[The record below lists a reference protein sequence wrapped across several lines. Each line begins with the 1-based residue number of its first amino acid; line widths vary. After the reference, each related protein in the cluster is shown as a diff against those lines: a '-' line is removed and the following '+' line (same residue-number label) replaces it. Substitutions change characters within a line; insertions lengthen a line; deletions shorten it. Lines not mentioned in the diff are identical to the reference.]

1 LYTGWYKNRVYNPCV
16 PLSIYRRHSVDC
28 RVHKLRLKAYEKK
41 YFKDCDCPIWLTGS
55 TDTERYPRQALGVRD
70 WPAAEA
76 KLRSLNAESK
86 DETVHGLKLDE
97 CITRYLDARDDV
109 KPKTLAQ
116 YKLLLGRLKDFAH
129 GKNKFFVRELS
140 VDVLEDFKTYG
151 LAGLAGTSKG
161 TSIAKL
167 AHFLREAYRRG
178 WIAESL
184 VDKMRRHK
192 AVYEQKQPYSE
203 KEVKLILDA
212 AGKINGG
219 TTGYA
224 KSAATF
230 RLLVEL
236 MLETGLRVSDAVKF
250 DPKRCVKSKYLWTYS
265 FHPRKAKKNDA
276 PKLLD
281 VYLTAKL
288 KKKIDECEWLSD
300 ALPFAYR
307 AVSGDEETD
316 YLGQA
321 VYERL
326 QAVGKACGVDDCR
339 PHRLRDTFAVGLLT
353 KGVPLEDVSKLL
365 GHASVAVTEKY
376 YAPWVAS
383 RKLRLERLLSETLA
397 NAKGN

>member
-1 LYTGWYKNRVYNPCV
+1 MYKNRVYNPAV
-16 PLSIYRRHSVDC
+16 PLTIYRRHSIDC
-28 RVHKLRLKAYEKK
+28 RVHKLKLSSSEKK
-41 YFKDCDCPIWLTGS
+41 FFTDCDCPIWLTGA
-55 TDTERYPRQALGVRD
+55 TDTEKYPRQALGVRD

-76 KLRSLNAESK
+76 KLRSLSAASK
-86 DETVHGLKLDE
+86 DLTVHGPTLGD
-97 CITRYLDARDDV
+97 CIERYLDGRDDV

-116 YKLLLGRLKDFAH
+116 YKLLLGKLKDFAH
-129 GKNKFFVRELS
+129 GKNKFFMRELS
-140 VDVLEDFKTYG
+140 IDVLEDFKTYG

-167 AHFLREAYRRG
+167 AHFLRESYRRG
-178 WIAESL
+178 WITESL

-230 RLLVEL
+230 RLLIEL

-250 DPKRCVKSKYLWTYS
+250 NPKRCVKSKFLWLYS

-288 KKKIDECEWLSD
+288 KKKIDECEWLSEE
-300 ALPFAYR
+300 LPFAYR
-307 AVSGDEETD
+307 PVSADDETD

-339 PHRLRDTFAVGLLT
+339 PHRLRDTFAVRLLT

-365 GHASVAVTEKY
+365 GHATVAVTEKY

-383 RKLRLERLLSETLA
+383 RKLRLERLLSEALV

>member
-1 LYTGWYKNRVYNPCV
+1 VYTPVV

-28 RVHKLRLKAYEKK
+28 RVHKLKLTASEKK
-41 YFKDCDCPIWLTGS
+41 FFTDCDCPIWLTGS
-55 TDTERYPRQALGVRD
+55 TDREKYPRQALGVRD

-76 KLRSLNAESK
+76 KLRSLGAAAK
-86 DETVHGLKLDE
+86 DETVHGPKIDD
-97 CITRYLDARDDV
+97 CIERYLDGRDDV

-129 GKNKFFVRELS
+129 GKNKFFMREVT

-167 AHFLREAYRRG
+167 AHFLRESYRRG
-178 WIAESL
+178 WITESL
-184 VDKMRRHK
+184 VEKMRKHK
-192 AVYEQKQPYSE
+192 AVYEQKQPYSD

-230 RLLVEL
+230 RILIEL

-250 DPKRCVKSKYLWTYS
+250 DPARCVKSKFLWIYS

-276 PKLLD
+276 PKLID

-288 KKKIDECEWLSD
+288 KKKITECEWLSED
-300 ALPFAYR
+300 LPFAYR
-307 AVSGDEETD
+307 AVSGGEETD

-326 QAVGKACGVDDCR
+326 QAVGKASGVGDCR
-339 PHRLRDTFAVGLLT
+339 PHRLRDTFAVRLLT

-365 GHASVAVTEKY
+365 GHATIAVTEKY

-383 RKLRLERLLSETLA
+383 RKLRLERLLSETF
-397 NAKGN
+397 AKTKGD

>member
-1 LYTGWYKNRVYNPCV
+1 MYNGWYKNRVYNPVV
-16 PLSIYRRHSVDC
+16 PLTIYRRHSVDC
-28 RVHKLRLKAYEKK
+28 RVHKLKLSASEKK
-41 YFKDCDCPIWLTGS
+41 YFTDCECPIWVTGS
-55 TDTERYPRQALGVRD
+55 TDTETYPRQALGLRD
-70 WPAAEA
+70 WAAAEA
-76 KLRSLNAESK
+76 KLRSLSAASK
-86 DETVHGLKLDE
+86 DQTIHGPRLEE

-116 YKLLLGRLKDFAH
+116 YELLLGRVKDFAH
-129 GKNKFFVRELS
+129 GKNKFFIRELS

-167 AHFLREAYRRG
+167 AHFLREAYRRD
-178 WIAESL
+178 WITESL
-184 VDKMRRHK
+184 VDKLRPHK
-192 AVYEQKQPYSE
+192 AVYEQKQPYSD

-230 RLLVEL
+230 RILIEL

-250 DPKRCVKSKYLWTYS
+250 DPKHCAKSKYLWIYS
-265 FHPRKAKKNDA
+265 FHPRKAKKSET
-276 PKLLD
+276 PKLID

-288 KKKIDECEWLSD
+288 KKKIDECEWLS
-300 ALPFAYR
+300 ATLPFAYR
-307 AVSGDEETD
+307 TVAGVEETD

-326 QAVGKACGVDDCR
+326 QAAGKAGGVDDCR
-339 PHRLRDTFAVGLLT
+339 PHRLRDTFAVRLLT

-365 GHASVAVTEKY
+365 GHASIAVTEKY
-376 YAPWVAS
+376 YAPRVAS
-383 RKLRLERLLSETLA
+383 RKMRLEKLLSETLV

>member
-1 LYTGWYKNRVYNPCV
+1 MYTGWYKNRGYNPVV

-28 RVHKLRLKAYEKK
+28 KVHNLKLSVSEKR
-41 YFKDCDCPIWLTGS
+41 FFTDCECPIWLTGT
-55 TDTERYPRQALGVRD
+55 TDNERYPRQALGVRD
-70 WPAAEA
+70 WAAAEA

-86 DETVHGLKLDE
+86 DQTVHGPKLED

-116 YKLLLGRLKDFAH
+116 HKLLLGHLKDFAH
-129 GKNKFFVRELS
+129 GKNKFFIRELG
-140 VDVLEDFKTYG
+140 VDILEDFKTYG

-167 AHFLREAYRRG
+167 AHFLRESYRRE
-178 WIAESL
+178 WIAEPL
-184 VDKMRRHK
+184 VEKMRRHK
-192 AVYEQKQPYSE
+192 AVYEQKQPYSD
-203 KEVKLILDA
+203 KEAMAILDA

-224 KSAATF
+224 KHPATF
-230 RLLVEL
+230 RLLIEL

-250 DPKRCVKSKYLWTYS
+250 DPARCVKSKYLWVYS
-265 FHPRKAKKNDA
+265 FQPRKAKKNDA

-288 KKKIDECEWLSD
+288 KKRIDECEWLSPV
-300 ALPFAYR
+300 LPFAYR
-307 AVSGDEETD
+307 AVSGSEETD

-326 QAVGKACGVDDCR
+326 QAVGKACNVDDCR
-339 PHRLRDTFAVGLLT
+339 PHRLRDTFAVRLLT

-383 RKLRLERLLSETLA
+383 RKLRLERLLSETLGSA
-397 NAKGN
+397 R

>member
-1 LYTGWYKNRVYNPCV
+1 MYKAWYKNRVYNPVV
-16 PLSIYRRHSVDC
+16 PLTIYRRHSVDC
-28 RVHKLRLKAYEKK
+28 RVHKLRLSASEKK
-41 YFKDCDCPIWLTGS
+41 FFTDCDCAIWLTGS

-76 KLRSLNAESK
+76 KLRSLNAGSK
-86 DETVHGLKLDE
+86 DQTVHGPKLED

-129 GKNKFFVRELS
+129 GKNKFFMRELG

-167 AHFLREAYRRG
+167 AHFLRESYRRG

-192 AVYEQKQPYSE
+192 SVYEQKQPYSE
-203 KEVKLILDA
+203 KEVAAILES

-224 KSAATF
+224 KSSATF
-230 RLLVEL
+230 RLLIEL

-250 DPKRCVKSKYLWTYS
+250 DPARCVKSKYLWIYS

-276 PKLLD
+276 PRLLD

-300 ALPFAYR
+300 TLPFAYR

-326 QAVGKACGVDDCR
+326 QAVGKACNVDDCR
-339 PHRLRDTFAVGLLT
+339 PHRLRDTFAVRLLT

-365 GHASVAVTEKY
+365 GHASIAVTEKY

-383 RKLRLERLLSETLA
+383 RKLRLERLLSETLV

>member
-1 LYTGWYKNRVYNPCV
+1 MCKNRVYNPVV

-28 RVHKLRLKAYEKK
+28 RVHKLKLTASEKK
-41 YFKDCDCPIWLTGS
+41 FFTDCDCPIWLTGS
-55 TDTERYPRQALGVRD
+55 TDREKYPRQALGLRD

-76 KLRSLNAESK
+76 KLRSLGAASK
-86 DETVHGLKLDE
+86 DETVHGPKLDD
-97 CITRYLDARDDV
+97 CIERYLDGRDDV

-129 GKNKFFVRELS
+129 GKNKFFMREVN

-167 AHFLREAYRRG
+167 AHFLRESYRRG
-178 WIAESL
+178 WITESL
-184 VDKMRRHK
+184 VEKMRRHK
-192 AVYEQKQPYSE
+192 SVYERKQPYSE

-250 DPKRCVKSKYLWTYS
+250 DPARCVKSKFLWIYS
-265 FHPRKAKKNDA
+265 FLPRKAKRSDA
-276 PKLLD
+276 PKPID
-281 VYLTAKL
+281 IYLTAKL
-288 KKKIDECEWLSD
+288 KKKITECEWLSPD
-300 ALPFAYR
+300 LPFAYR
-307 AVSGDEETD
+307 AVAGADEID

-326 QAVGKACGVDDCR
+326 QAVGKACGVGDCR
-339 PHRLRDTFAVGLLT
+339 PHRLRDTFAVRLLT

-365 GHASVAVTEKY
+365 GHATIAVTEKY

-383 RKLRLERLLSETLA
+383 RKLRLERLLSETF
-397 NAKGN
+397 AKTKGD

>member
-1 LYTGWYKNRVYNPCV
+1 MYKGWYKNRGYNPVV
-16 PLSIYRRHSVDC
+16 PLTLYRRHSVDC
-28 RVHKLRLKAYEKK
+28 KVHKLRLKAYEKK
-41 YFKDCDCPIWLTGS
+41 YFKGCDCPIWLSGS
-55 TDTERYPRQALGVRD
+55 TDKERYPRQALGVRD
-70 WPAAEA
+70 WEAAEA
-76 KLRSLNAESK
+76 KLRSLNAEAR
-86 DETVHGLKLDE
+86 DETVHGLKIDD

-116 YKLLLGRLKDFAH
+116 YKLLLGRLKDFAY
-129 GKNKFFVRELS
+129 GKNKFFIRELT
-140 VDVLEDFKTYG
+140 VDLLEDFRTYG
-151 LAGLAGTSKG
+151 LPGLSGTSKG

-178 WIAESL
+178 WITESL

-192 AVYEQKQPYSE
+192 AVYEQKQPYSD
-203 KEVKLILDA
+203 KEVTSILDT

-230 RLLVEL
+230 RLLIEL

-250 DPKRCVKSKYLWTYS
+250 DPAQCRKSKFLWVYS
-265 FHPRKAKKNDA
+265 FHPRKAKKNDT

-281 VYLTAKL
+281 VYLTSKL
-288 KKKIDECEWLSD
+288 KKKIDECDWLSEK
-300 ALPFAYR
+300 LPFAYR
-307 AVSGDEETD
+307 PVSGDEETD

-339 PHRLRDTFAVGLLT
+339 PHRLRDTFAVRLLV

-365 GHASVAVTEKY
+365 GHASIAVTEKY

-397 NAKGN
+397 NTKSH

>member
-1 LYTGWYKNRVYNPCV
+1 MYTGWYKNRGYNPVV
-16 PLSIYRRHSVDC
+16 PLTIYRRHSEDC
-28 RVHKLRLKAYEKK
+28 RVHKLKLSSFEKK
-41 YFKDCDCPIWLTGS
+41 FFTDCECPIWVTGS

-76 KLRSLNAESK
+76 KLRSLNATAK
-86 DETVHGLKLDE
+86 DQTVHGPTLAD
-97 CITRYLDARDDV
+97 CIERYLDARDDV
-109 KPKTLAQ
+109 KPRTLAQ

-129 GKNKFFVRELS
+129 GKNKFFIRELT

-167 AHFLREAYRRG
+167 AHFLRESYRRG
-178 WIAESL
+178 WITESL

-192 AVYEQKQPYSE
+192 AVYEQKQPYTE
-203 KEVKLILDA
+203 KEVTAILDA

-250 DPKRCVKSKYLWTYS
+250 NPKRCVKSKFLWVYS

-281 VYLTAKL
+281 VYLTTRL
-288 KKKIDECEWLSD
+288 KKKIDECDWLSED
-300 ALPFAYR
+300 LPFAYR
-307 AVSGDEETD
+307 PVAADEETD

-326 QAVGKACGVDDCR
+326 QAVGKSCDVDDCR
-339 PHRLRDTFAVGLLT
+339 PHRLRDTFAVRLLT
-353 KGVPLEDVSKLL
+353 KGVPLEDVSRLL

-383 RKLRLERLLSETLA
+383 RKLRLERLLSEALVK
-397 NAKGN
+397 AKRN

>member
-1 LYTGWYKNRVYNPCV
+1 MYKGWYKNRVYNPVV
-16 PLSIYRRHSVDC
+16 PLTIYRRHSIDC

-86 DETVHGLKLDE
+86 DETVHGLKLDD

-116 YKLLLGRLKDFAH
+116 YKLLLGRMKDFAH

-140 VDVLEDFKTYG
+140 VDLLEDFKTYG

-178 WIAESL
+178 WITESL
-184 VDKMRRHK
+184 VEKMRRHK
-192 AVYEQKQPYSE
+192 AVYEQKQPYTE
-203 KEVKLILDA
+203 KEVTAILDA
-212 AGKINGG
+212 AGKLNGG

-224 KSAATF
+224 KHAATF
-230 RLLVEL
+230 RLLIEL

-250 DPKRCVKSKYLWTYS
+250 DPKRCAKSKYLWVYS

-288 KKKIDECEWLSD
+288 KKKIDQCEWLSAD
-300 ALPFAYR
+300 LPFAYR
-307 AVSGDEETD
+307 AVSGNEKTD

-326 QAVGKACGVDDCR
+326 QAVGKACGVEDCR
-339 PHRLRDTFAVGLLT
+339 PHRLRDTFAVRLLT
-353 KGVPLEDVSKLL
+353 KGVSLEDVSKLL
-365 GHASVAVTEKY
+365 GHASIAVTEKY

>member
-1 LYTGWYKNRVYNPCV
+1 V
-16 PLSIYRRHSVDC
+16 PLSIFRRHSVDC
-28 RVHKLRLKAYEKK
+28 RVHKLKLSTSQKR
-41 YFKDCDCPIWLTGS
+41 YFTDCDCPIWLTGT
-55 TDTERYPRQALGVRD
+55 TDSERYPRQALGVRD
-70 WPAAEA
+70 WAAAEA
-76 KLRSLNAESK
+76 KLRSLNAEAK
-86 DETVHGLKLDE
+86 DQTVHGPKLDD
-97 CITRYLDARDDV
+97 CIARYLDARDDV
-109 KPKTLAQ
+109 RPRTLAQ

-129 GKNKFFVRELS
+129 GKNKFFIREVS
-140 VDVLEDFKTYG
+140 IDTLEDFKTYA

-167 AHFLREAYRRG
+167 AHFLRESYRRG
-178 WIAESL
+178 WITESL

-203 KEVKLILDA
+203 KEVSQILEA

-224 KSAATF
+224 KCATTF
-230 RLLVEL
+230 RLLIEL

-250 DPKRCVKSKYLWTYS
+250 DPKRCVKSKLLWVYS
-265 FHPRKAKKNDA
+265 FHPRKAKKNEA
-276 PKLLD
+276 PKMLD

-288 KKKIDECEWLSD
+288 KKKIDDCEWLSD
-300 ALPFAYR
+300 DLPFAYR
-307 AVSGDEETD
+307 AVADAEETD

-339 PHRLRDTFAVGLLT
+339 PHRLRDTFAVRLLT

-383 RKLRLERLLSETLA
+383 RKLRLERLLSEALV
-397 NAKGN
+397 NAKGH

>member
-1 LYTGWYKNRVYNPCV
+1 LYRGLYKNRVYNPVV
-16 PLSIYRRHSVDC
+16 PLTIYRRHSVDC

-41 YFKDCDCPIWLTGS
+41 YFKDCDCPIWLKGT
-55 TDTERYPRQALGVRD
+55 TDKEQYPRQALGVRD
-70 WPAAEA
+70 WHAAEA
-76 KLRSLNAESK
+76 KLRSLNAEAK
-86 DETVHGLKLDE
+86 DETVHGPKLDE

-109 KPKTLAQ
+109 KPKTAAQ

-129 GKNKFFVRELS
+129 GKNKFFIRELN

-151 LAGLAGTSKG
+151 LAGLAGTSKA
-161 TSIAKL
+161 TSVAKL

-178 WIAESL
+178 WITEAL
-184 VDKMRRHK
+184 VEKMRPHK
-192 AVYEQKQPYSE
+192 AVYEQKQPYSD
-203 KEVKLILDA
+203 KEVKAILEA

-224 KSAATF
+224 KTPATF
-230 RLLVEL
+230 RLLIEL

-250 DPKRCVKSKYLWTYS
+250 DPKKCVKSKFLWIYS
-265 FHPRKAKKNDA
+265 FHPRKSRKNET
-276 PKLLD
+276 PKLVD

-288 KKKIDECEWLSD
+288 KKKIDGCEWLSD

-307 AVSGDEETD
+307 PVSSAEETD

-326 QAVGKACGVDDCR
+326 QAVGKACEVDDCR
-339 PHRLRDTFAVGLLT
+339 PHRLRDTFAVRLLT

-365 GHASVAVTEKY
+365 GHASIAVTEKY

-383 RKLRLERLLSETLA
+383 RKLRLERLLSETFA
-397 NAKGN
+397 NAKGD

>member
-1 LYTGWYKNRVYNPCV
+1 M
-16 PLSIYRRHSVDC
+16 PLSIFRRHSVDC
-28 RVHKLRLKAYEKK
+28 RVHKLKLSTFEKR
-41 YFKDCDCPIWLTGS
+41 FFTDCDCPIWLTG
-55 TDTERYPRQALGVRD
+55 TTETEKYPRQALGVRD
-70 WPAAEA
+70 WAAAEA
-76 KLRSLNAESK
+76 KLRSLNAEAK
-86 DETVHGLKLDE
+86 DQTVHGPKLDD
-97 CITRYLDARDDV
+97 CIARYLDARDDV
-109 KPKTLAQ
+109 KPRTLAQ

-129 GKNKFFVRELS
+129 GKNKFFIHELS
-140 VDVLEDFKTYG
+140 IDLLEDFKTYA

-167 AHFLREAYRRG
+167 AHFLRESYRRG
-178 WIAESL
+178 WITESL

-203 KEVKLILDA
+203 KEVTAILDA

-230 RLLVEL
+230 RLLIEM

-250 DPKRCVKSKYLWTYS
+250 DPKRCVKSKFLWVYS
-265 FHPRKAKKNDA
+265 FHPRKAKKNEA
-276 PKLLD
+276 PRLVD

-288 KKKIDECEWLSD
+288 KKKIDDCDWLSD
-300 ALPFAYR
+300 ELPFAYR
-307 AVSGDEETD
+307 AVADAEATD

-339 PHRLRDTFAVGLLT
+339 PHRLRDTFAVRLLT
-353 KGVPLEDVSKLL
+353 KGVPLEDVSRLL

-383 RKLRLERLLSETLA
+383 RKLRLERLLSEALVNT
-397 NAKGN
+397 KGH